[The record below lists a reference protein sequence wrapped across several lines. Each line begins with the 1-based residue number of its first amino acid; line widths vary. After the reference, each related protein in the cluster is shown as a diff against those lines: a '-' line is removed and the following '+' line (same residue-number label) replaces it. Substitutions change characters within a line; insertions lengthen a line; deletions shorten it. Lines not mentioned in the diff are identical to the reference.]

1 MRRIASHYIY
11 WKQFYRMHYVELD
24 DSGIL
29 IGIFPLEGEIAG
41 TEFYDGI
48 LIPVLVPAL
57 DAESQKQIA
66 FDMLPGEI
74 LVDALER
81 QGFTGISEMGSP
93 VCLLLLNGIPLA
105 TAKFGADD
113 SRSNGYIQRL

>member
-1 MRRIASHYIY
+1 
-11 WKQFYRMHYVELD
+11 MHYVELD

-57 DAESQKQIA
+57 DVESQKQIA

-81 QGFTGISEMGSP
+81 QGFTGISEMGSL